1 MKRLVYWMAGLL
13 LVTGPVLEAA
23 PTMKIRLDVRAG
35 KHDRKQTPLV
45 ASVPLPVAKI
55 ASSAVILTDAAG
67 RRVAA
72 QLTAPRLLHSKQPN
86 AELHWILRGL
96 KAGTST
102 HFTATIGPRNEGD
115 GRSRPGFTW
124 RDTLGRYADVLIGD
138 RPVVRYMYRAYE
150 NDPAKRDLNNKP
162 FHHVFDPAG
171 PRLLTKGTGGLYTH
185 HQGLF
190 YGFTRCTFP
199 GGKCNTWYCHEGE
212 HELHREMLAREEGQV
227 LARHRTSIDWND
239 LKGKPFC
246 REHRELAVFAVAGG
260 TLIEW
265 SSRLWSVRGTVTLD
279 GDAQHAGFQFR
290 ADDEV
295 AKRQSEKLVYYLRP
309 DGKGAPGAT
318 RNPVKDKGP
327 EDPANKPMVNMP
339 WNVMSFVL
347 GPQRYSAVY
356 IDSPRNPKPSFASE
370 RAYGRFGGWFGKRTL
385 VEGKQPI
392 ELVYRVWVQRGEMT
406 GADANRLSADFTD
419 PPRVAV
425 SNVKQPKK
433 KQPKKK
439 QPKKKRAKKKRVGK
453 NSPLRQ
459 VDDDPTLPRVL
470 LIGDSISIGYTLPL
484 RAALKGQANVHRPST
499 NCGPTTRGISQLD
512 KWLGS
517 KPWDVIHF
525 NWGLHDLKYLGPNGK
540 SLADPKSPG
549 SRQQVPIEQY
559 EKNLRQLVARLK
571 KTGATLIW
579 RSTTP
584 VPPGAKGRVVG
595 DAVKYNAVATRVMK
609 DNGIATDDMY
619 TFSKA
624 RLKAIQRPANVHFT
638 RDGSKALAGHAAG
651 IIRKTIDPRTG
662 LRTTVSEAIRLLEN
676 KDHAAVLKRCVPP
689 GQLKQ
694 ILKQRTF
701 EQLVEEFSTKKASR
715 LLAVLKSIKDA
726 KPKLD
731 PAGRVATFTP
741 VEPVGGKKSIVL
753 MKIGRFWYI
762 D

>member
-1 MKRLVYWMAGLL
+1 MMNRLACWMMGLA
-13 LVTGPVLEAA
+13 LVGGQGLEAA
-23 PTMKIRLDVRAG
+23 PPIQIRLDVRAG

-45 ASVPLPVAKI
+45 ASVALPISRI
-55 ASSAVILTDAAG
+55 AASEVVLTDARG
-67 RRVAA
+67 KRLPA
-72 QLTAPRLLHSKQPN
+72 QLTAPSLLDSKN
-86 AELHWILRGL
+86 RHAELHWILPGL
-96 KAGTST
+96 KANSST
-102 HFTATIGPRNEGD
+102 HFTAEIRA
-115 GRSRPGFTW
+115 RSQADRKVRGGFSW
-124 RDTLGRYADVLIGD
+124 RDAPGRHTDVMHGD
-138 RPVVRYMYRAYE
+138 RPVVRYMYKAYE
-150 NDPAKRDLNNKP
+150 NDPAKRDLDNKP

-171 PRLLTKGTGGLYTH
+171 TRLLTKGTGGLYTH

-212 HELHREMLAREEGQV
+212 HELHREVLAEEAGTV
-227 LARHRTSIDWND
+227 LARHRTAIDWND

-246 REHRELAVFAVAGG
+246 REHRELAVFAVGGG

-309 DGKGAPGAT
+309 DGKGEPGAT
-318 RNPVKDKGP
+318 RNPVKGKGP

-392 ELVYRVWVQRGEMT
+392 DLVYRVWVQRGEMT
-406 GADANRLSADFTD
+406 AADANRLSADVSD

-425 SNVKQPKK
+425 SNVKPAGKK
-433 KQPKKK
+433 PA
-439 QPKKKRAKKKRVGK
+439 KKKRAGK

-459 VDDDPTLPRVL
+459 VADDPTLPRVL

-484 RAALKGQANVHRPST
+484 RAALKGQANVHRPSA

-517 KPWDVIHF
+517 GAWDVIHF
-525 NWGLHDLKYLGPNGK
+525 NWGLHDLKYLGTDGK

-549 SRQQVPIEQY
+549 SRQQVPIQQY

-571 KTGATLIW
+571 QTGATLVW

-584 VPPGAKGRVVG
+584 VPEGAKGRVVG

-609 DNGIATDDMY
+609 DNGIVTDDMY
-619 TFSKA
+619 AFAKA
-624 RLKAIQRPANVHFT
+624 RLKEIQRPANVHFT
-638 RDGSKALAGHAAG
+638 RDGSRALAGHAAG

-662 LRTTVSEAIRLLEN
+662 LRTTISEVIRLLER
-676 KDHAAVLKRCVPP
+676 KDHAAVLKRVVPP
-689 GQLKQ
+689 EQLKQ
-694 ILKQRTF
+694 ILKRQTF
-701 EQLVEEFSTKKASR
+701 EQLVEGFSTTKAAR
-715 LLAVLKSIKDA
+715 LLAVLRSIKDVG
-726 KPKLD
+726 PKLD
-731 PAGRVATFTP
+731 STGRVATFTL
-741 VEPVGGKKSIVL
+741 VEPVGGKKAIVL
-753 MKIGRFWYI
+753 KKIGRFWFI
-762 D
+762 SN

>member
-1 MKRLVYWMAGLL
+1 MMKRLICWMVGLVL
-13 LVTGPVLEAA
+13 LTGQGLEAA
-23 PTMKIRLDVRAG
+23 SPLKFRLDVRAG
-35 KHDRKQTPLV
+35 KHDRTQTPLV
-45 ASVPLPVAKI
+45 ASVPLPAAKI
-55 ASSAVILTDAAG
+55 AASGVVLTDANG
-67 RRVAA
+67 KRLPA
-72 QLTAPRLLHSKQPN
+72 QLTASSLLKSKN
-86 AELHWILRGL
+86 ARAELHWVLPAL
-96 KAGTST
+96 KANTST
-102 HFTATIGPRNEGD
+102 HFTATIQSRAGKTQPPR
-115 GRSRPGFTW
+115 SGFSW
-124 RDTLGRYADVLIGD
+124 KNSPGRYTDVLHGD
-138 RPVVRYMYRAYE
+138 RPIVRYMYKAYD
-150 NDPAKRDLNNKP
+150 NDPTKRDLDNKP

-171 PRLLTKGTGGLYTH
+171 TRLLTKGTGGLYTH

-212 HELHREMLAREEGQV
+212 HELHRKVLAEEAGPV
-227 LARHRTSIDWND
+227 VARHRTEIDWND
-239 LKGKPFC
+239 LEGKPFC
-246 REHRELAVFAVAGG
+246 RENRELAVFAVAGG

-290 ADDEV
+290 AADEV
-295 AKRQSEKLVYYLRP
+295 AQRQKEKLVYYLRP
-309 DGKGAPGAT
+309 DGKDEPGAT
-318 RNPVKDKGP
+318 RNPVKGKGA
-327 EDPANKPMVNMP
+327 EDPVNKPMVNMP

-370 RAYGRFGGWFGKRTL
+370 RAYGRFGGWFGAQTL

-392 ELVYRVWVQRGEMT
+392 ELIYRVWVQRGEMT
-406 GADANRLSADFTD
+406 GADANRLSADFAD
-419 PPRVAV
+419 PPTVAV
-425 SNVKQPKK
+425 STVETAGQEQAKK
-433 KQPKKK
+433 KQ
-439 QPKKKRAKKKRVGK
+439 AAK

-459 VDDDPTLPRVL
+459 VADDPTLPRVL

-484 RAALKGQANVHRPST
+484 RAALKGHANVHRPSA

-517 KPWDVIHF
+517 GAWDVIHF
-525 NWGLHDLKYLGPNGK
+525 NWGLHDLKYLGTDGK

-549 SRQQVPIEQY
+549 SRQQVPIQQY
-559 EKNLRQLVARLK
+559 EKNLRQLVSRLK
-571 KTGATLIW
+571 KTGATLVW

-619 TFSKA
+619 TFAKA
-624 RLKAIQRPANVHFT
+624 RLKEIQRPANVHFT

-662 LRTTVSEAIRLLEN
+662 LRTTISEVIHLLEK
-676 KDHAAVLKRCVPP
+676 KDRAAVLKRVVPP
-689 GQLKQ
+689 EQLKQ
-694 ILKQRTF
+694 ILKRQTF
-701 EQLVEEFSTKKASR
+701 EQLVEGFSTTKATR
-715 LLAVLKSIKDA
+715 LLAVLRAIKDVG
-726 KPKLD
+726 PKLD
-731 PAGRVATFTP
+731 PTGHVATFTL

-753 MKIGRFWYI
+753 KKIGHFWYI
-762 D
+762 AN